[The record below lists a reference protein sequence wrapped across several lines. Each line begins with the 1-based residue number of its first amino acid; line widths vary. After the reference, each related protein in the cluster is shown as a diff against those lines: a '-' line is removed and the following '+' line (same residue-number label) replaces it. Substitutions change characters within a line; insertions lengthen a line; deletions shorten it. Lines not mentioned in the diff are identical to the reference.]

1 MSEKVLK
8 RNDFEKYVGVSIDK
22 KLACSVHINKF
33 PCNWLNIVQCCIKF
47 VTMYLKITAY
57 FENVVI

>member
-47 VTMYLKITAY
+47 VTMYHRVL
-57 FENVVI
+57 